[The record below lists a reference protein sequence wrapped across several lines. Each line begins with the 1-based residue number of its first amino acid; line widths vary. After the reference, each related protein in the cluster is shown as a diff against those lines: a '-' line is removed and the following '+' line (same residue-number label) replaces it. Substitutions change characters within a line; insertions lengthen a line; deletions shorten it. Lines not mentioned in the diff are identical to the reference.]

1 MWALEA
7 FYICAV
13 FKLDII
19 SADWNIAAHDLAKR
33 IQCLLEVWVVT
44 TVLNLHL
51 LLCSLTV
58 GATVSWQLP
67 LFIEWSGS
75 MNLYFDQLQDIE
87 IHTEVSLPNRTTL
100 TVNAEGRNKKKILH
114 YTHSTSVHLPT
125 LTRVR
130 TMTSE
135 LFWHTPSKS
144 HFFLGLQCL
153 IINFLCASPSCCPTV
168 QVLRF

>member
-1 MWALEA
+1 MRALEA

-100 TVNAEGRNKKKILH
+100 TVNAEGRNKKKKSFI
-114 YTHSTSVHLPT
+114 T
-125 LTRVR
+125 LTA
-130 TMTSE
+130 
-135 LFWHTPSKS
+135 
-144 HFFLGLQCL
+144 LQYTYPL
-153 IINFLCASPSCCPTV
+153 LHEYVPWPLSYSDILPPKAIFS
-168 QVLRF
+168 